1 MKYRSKILTLLFM
14 ATFLMIL
21 PNPKNRNSVVDME
34 KLFSTRDH
42 FKEKGNAGKYINTG
56 NNERKHLSI

>member
-1 MKYRSKILTLLFM
+1 M

-21 PNPKNRNSVVDME
+21 PHPKYQKKMVDLD
-34 KLFSTRDH
+34 KLYSTRDL

-56 NNERKHLSI
+56 KNERKHLLL